1 MEVKS
6 IGQFTHIVY
15 IIGSLKHRFLVSADL
30 YIDPYGGIMNML
42 NPFVILSISGVLVI
56 IAFVLGWIINSK
68 LGKNSVASAEEKAKQ
83 IINDAEKEV
92 KTLKKEKLL
101 EVKDEWYKKKQEFD
115 KERNTKKQKLGNL
128 EKKLEKREEN
138 LDRKYD
144 LVLSKE
150 KDIKNLSTQIDK
162 KQEYLKVK
170 ETEVEKL
177 MFEQNI
183 KLEKIAS
190 LTSEEAK
197 KMLMDNL
204 INKAKSE
211 ATQQVQKIRDEAM
224 IEAKK
229 ASQKI
234 IVQSIQRTAVDH
246 SVESTVSVV
255 QIKNDDMKGRI
266 IGREGRNIRAFEGAT
281 GIDVI
286 VDDTPEAVILS
297 GFDQF
302 RREVARIALEK
313 LIADG
318 RIHPTR
324 IEEVVK
330 KVKSELEEEIMKEGE
345 HTLIELGIHGVHR
358 EIIKLVGR
366 MKYRSSYGQ
375 NLLQHSIEVAHIT
388 GFMAAELG
396 FDQSIAKRAG
406 MMHDIGKTVDKSIE
420 GPHALLG
427 YDVAKRYKENPIVI
441 NAIGS
446 HHEDIEMEHPISA
459 LVQAADAI
467 SGARPGA
474 RREPLESYVKRLEN
488 LEELATSFEGVEKTF
503 AIQAGREIRVVVEP
517 EKADDNFSNKLAS
530 DIAQKIEDEM
540 EYPGQIKVT
549 VIREVRKI
557 AYAK

>member
-1 MEVKS
+1 M
-6 IGQFTHIVY
+6 
-15 IIGSLKHRFLVSADL
+15 L
-30 YIDPYGGIMNML
+30 DP
-42 NPFVILSISGVLVI
+42 VI
-56 IAFVLGWIINSK
+56 IIAISVLLIVLAFGLGWIINSK
-68 LGKNSVASAEEKAKQ
+68 IGKNSIIIAEDKAKK
-83 IINDAEKEV
+83 ILEEAEKDA
-92 KTLKKEKLL
+92 KNLKREKIL

-115 KERNTKKQKLGNL
+115 AEANTKKQKFANI
-128 EKKLEKREEN
+128 ESKLEKREEN

-150 KDIKNLSTQIDK
+150 KEIKNIEAQIDR
-162 KQEYLKVK
+162 KQEQLKNK
-170 ETEVEKL
+170 EKEVEQL
-177 MFEQNI
+177 VFEQNI

-190 LTSEEAK
+190 LTAEEAK
-197 KMLMDNL
+197 KMLMENM

-211 ATQQVQKIRDEAM
+211 AIQQVQQIRDEAM
-224 IEAKK
+224 VEAKK
-229 ASQKI
+229 NAQKI

-255 QIKNDDMKGRI
+255 QIQNDEMKGRI
-266 IGREGRNIRAFEGAT
+266 IGREGRNIRAFEAAT
-281 GIDVI
+281 GVDVI

-297 GFDQF
+297 AFDQF
-302 RREVARIALEK
+302 RREVARISLEK
-313 LIADG
+313 LISDG
-318 RIHPTR
+318 RIHPAR

-330 KVKSELEEEIMKEGE
+330 KVQSELEEEIYKEGE
-345 HTLIELGIHGVHR
+345 NTLIQLGIHGVHR
-358 EIIKLVGR
+358 EIIKLIGR
-366 MKYRSSYGQ
+366 MKFRSSYGQ

-396 FDQSIAKRAG
+396 LDQAIAKRAG
-406 MMHDIGKTVDKSIE
+406 LMHDIGKTVDKSVE

-427 YDVAKRYKENPIVI
+427 YDVAKRYKEHPIVI

-488 LEELATSFEGVEKTF
+488 LEKLATSFEGVEKTY

-517 EKADDNFSNKLAS
+517 EKADDDFSNRLAF
-530 DIAQKIEDEM
+530 DIAKKIEEEM

>member
-1 MEVKS
+1 M
-6 IGQFTHIVY
+6 
-15 IIGSLKHRFLVSADL
+15 LLVSADL
-30 YIDPYGGIMNML
+30 YIYTYGGIMKML
-42 NPFVILSISGVLVI
+42 DPVIILSISGVLVI
-56 IAFVLGWIINSK
+56 VAFFLGWLINSK
-68 LGKNSVASAEEKAKQ
+68 IGKNNITSAEEKSKQ
-83 IINDAEKEV
+83 IIADAEKEA
-92 KTLKKEKLL
+92 KNIKREKIL

-115 KERNTKKQKLGNL
+115 QEANTKKQKFGNL
-128 EKKLEKREEN
+128 ERKLEKREEN

-144 LVLSKE
+144 LVLLKE
-150 KDIKNLSTQIDK
+150 RETKQLSVEIDK
-162 KQEYLKVK
+162 KQAHLKEK
-170 ETEVEKL
+170 EREVEKL

-204 INKAKSE
+204 VNKAKSE

-224 IEAKK
+224 LEAKK
-229 ASQKI
+229 HAQKI
-234 IVQSIQRTAVDH
+234 IVQSIQKTAVDH

-281 GIDVI
+281 GVDVI

-297 GFDQF
+297 AFDQF

-330 KVKSELEEEIMKEGE
+330 KVKSELEDEIMKEGE
-345 HTLIELGIHGVHR
+345 NTLIQLGIHGVHR

-388 GFMAAELG
+388 GFMATELG
-396 FDQSIAKRAG
+396 LDQVIAKRAG

-427 YDVAKRYKENPIVI
+427 YDIAKRYKENPIVI

-488 LEELATSFEGVEKTF
+488 LEELATNFEGVEKTF

-517 EKADDNFSNKLAS
+517 EKADDNFSNKLAF
-530 DIAQKIEDEM
+530 DIAQKIEEEM